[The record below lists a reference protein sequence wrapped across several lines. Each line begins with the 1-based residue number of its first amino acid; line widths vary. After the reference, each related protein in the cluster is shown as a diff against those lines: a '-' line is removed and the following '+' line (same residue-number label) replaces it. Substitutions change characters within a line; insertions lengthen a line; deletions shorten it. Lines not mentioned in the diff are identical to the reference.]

1 MDGIQTKGYD
11 CIVIPGAAKAASPF
25 TNLVNQAF
33 CGAYGLAAAAA
44 QASTSNTICSK

>member
-1 MDGIQTKGYD
+1 MTGLKTLAYD
-11 CIVIPGAAKAASPF
+11 CIVIPGAAKAASPY

-44 QASTSNTICSK
+44 QASISNTICSE